1 MSEPSFE
8 NHLEVIVAEWG
19 LVLKEEEAKAW
30 TEKKDIAG
38 SKSRMGKDPD
48 ATEYQASHMLR
59 F

>member
-8 NHLEVIVAEWG
+8 NHLEVTVAEWG
-19 LVLKEEEAKAW
+19 LVLKGEEAKEW

-38 SKSRMGKDPD
+38 SKSRMCKSPD
-48 ATEYQASHMLR
+48 ATEYQASQMLR